1 MSGGHFNY
9 QEYAIKVLSEELEE
23 YMSEDFTYDFDG
35 EHYDR
40 LEWVP
45 EEYREEVIEEITL
58 ILSNLKKTY
67 ESIRNLDYL
76 LSGDTGVEE
85 FLKSCRNLRKL

>member
-9 QEYAIKVLSEELEE
+9 QEYAIKAIAEELEE
-23 YMSEDFTYDFDG
+23 YVSEGFTYTFAG

-45 EEYREEVIEEITL
+45 EEYREEVSEEITL
-58 ILSNLKKTY
+58 ILNNLKKTY
-67 ESIRNLDYL
+67 ESIRSLDYL
-76 LSGDTGVEE
+76 LSGDTGVGE